1 MLALI
6 MTNLMR
12 SWYRK
17 VREALL
23 HRHMVLGIA
32 MGEVM
37 GIAMGEVMGTAMVG
51 ATAMSMKKK
60 A

>member
-12 SWYRK
+12 SWRRK

-23 HRHMVLGIA
+23 HRHMV
-32 MGEVM
+32 V

-51 ATAMSMKKK
+51 AMAMSMSMKKK